1 MSSKPSLHSKLIAIK
16 LLLIAG
22 SASGC
27 GIATHGGEAISITGS
42 PEGIRAYHE
51 GLNGLITN
59 GKASAD
65 APDTPYY
72 QLRRQQSAL
81 KSFTSFGGNGGSSA
95 PMVGSNGGFSR
106 DGGK

>member
-22 SASGC
+22 TSTGC

-72 QLRRQQSAL
+72 QLRRQQSAMR
-81 KSFTSFGGNGGSSA
+81 SFTSFGGNGSNNAPLVGGSST
-95 PMVGSNGGFSR
+95 FSR